1 MRRRQIFQDVSSR
14 RSGRRWAPTLGLR
27 SAKGLS
33 GSGAIWTGLACLKA
47 NPKVKNFRRFGK
59 GKGAYVNIAA
69 WAESKAA
76 FEEKVKRHTKEMD
89 CVLVELEDVQLLES
103 RMKLPDFPEEF
114 INMRQTANRQQADT
128 VFGTFHIWM
137 QEESN

>member
-1 MRRRQIFQDVSSR
+1 M
-14 RSGRRWAPTLGLR
+14 SGNGD
-27 SAKGLS
+27 
-33 GSGAIWTGLACLKA
+33 IWTGLACLKA
-47 NPKVKNFRRFGK
+47 NPKVKNFRRFDK

-89 CVLVELEDVQLLES
+89 CVLVELEDVQLLDS

-114 INMRQTANRQQADT
+114 IDMRQTANRQHTDT
-128 VFGTFHIWM
+128 VFGTFHIWH
-137 QEESN
+137 QEDSN